1 LGKKINAVPLT
12 VLYIDVNTR
21 AEMQRG
27 TFGVAAAGY
36 KIGVIENLGSTL
48 DQFDVMDFTDN
59 DIRRLDSKGF
69 PQLKR
74 LKTLLLSGNRVVK
87 VSKGLEGAISGLEE
101 INLTNNRV
109 AELADLIPLRTLP
122 SLSRLSLL
130 ANPVSRVK
138 HYRSFIIKV
147 LPNITILDFH
157 KVKDA
162 ERQAATA
169 LFSGAEGE
177 ALLAKL
183 SKSSAPASSSGGGK
197 GSGGG
202 GGAKGKAVSAEAA
215 EERKKILEAIKSATT
230 VEEMQAAEQLL
241 KDSQAMET

>member
-1 LGKKINAVPLT
+1 MVRISADILAGCGQFTNALKDRE
-12 VLYIDVNTR
+12 IDIR
-21 AEMQRG
+21 
-27 TFGVAAAGY
+27 GY

-59 DIRRLDSKGF
+59 DIRRIDSKGF

-87 VSKGLEGAISGLEE
+87 ISKGLEGAIGGLEE

-109 AELADLIPLRTLP
+109 AELADLTPLKTLP
-122 SLSRLSLL
+122 NLARLSLIG
-130 ANPVSRVK
+130 NPVARVK
-138 HYRSFIIKV
+138 QYRSFVIKV
-147 LPNITILDFH
+147 LPNIKILDFH
-157 KVKDA
+157 KVNDA
-162 ERQAATA
+162 ERKAADD

-183 SKSSAPASSSGGGK
+183 SKSSAPAAGAGGGGSK

-202 GGAKGKAVSAEAA
+202 AKGAAVSAKAA
-215 EERKKILEAIKSATT
+215 EERKKILEAIKNATT
-230 VEEMQAAEQLL
+230 VEEMQAAEQML
-241 KDSQAMET
+241 KDSAAMET

>member
-1 LGKKINAVPLT
+1 
-12 VLYIDVNTR
+12 
-21 AEMQRG
+21 
-27 TFGVAAAGY
+27 
-36 KIGVIENLGSTL
+36 
-48 DQFDVMDFTDN
+48 MDFTDN

-87 VSKGLEGAISGLEE
+87 VGKGLEGAIAGLEE
-101 INLTNNRV
+101 VNLTNNRV
-109 AELADLIPLRTLP
+109 AELADLVPLETLP
-122 SLSRLSLL
+122 SLTRLSLIE
-130 ANPVSRVK
+130 NPVARVK
-138 HYRSFIIKV
+138 HYRSFVIKV
-147 LPNITILDFH
+147 LPNIKILDFH

-162 ERQAATA
+162 ERQAATT

-183 SKSSAPASSSGGGK
+183 SKSSGPTGGAGK

-202 GGAKGKAVSAEAA
+202 AGGGGAKVKKAVSAKAA

-230 VEEMQAAEQLL
+230 VEQMQAAEQLL

>member
-1 LGKKINAVPLT
+1 
-12 VLYIDVNTR
+12 
-21 AEMQRG
+21 
-27 TFGVAAAGY
+27 
-36 KIGVIENLGSTL
+36 
-48 DQFDVMDFTDN
+48 MDFTDN

-87 VSKGLEGAISGLEE
+87 VGKGLEGAIAGLEE
-101 INLTNNRV
+101 VNLTNNRV
-109 AELADLIPLRTLP
+109 AELADLVPLETLP
-122 SLSRLSLL
+122 SLTRLSLIE
-130 ANPVSRVK
+130 NPVARVK
-138 HYRSFIIKV
+138 HYRSFVIKV
-147 LPNITILDFH
+147 LPNIKILDFH

-162 ERQAATA
+162 EREAATT

-183 SKSSAPASSSGGGK
+183 SKSSGPAGGAGK

-202 GGAKGKAVSAEAA
+202 AGGAKVKKAVSAKAA

-230 VEEMQAAEQLL
+230 VEQMQAAEQLL